1 MAFLPQ
7 EFIANWFCS
16 AIKFWMA
23 KVGFYAALN
32 IISVYL
38 YNNISVYQ
46 CIVYE
51 LNASLTKVSEAM
63 LIEYLKPRNLLQR
76 QSKVEYKLM

>member
-1 MAFLPQ
+1 M
-7 EFIANWFCS
+7 
-16 AIKFWMA
+16 
-23 KVGFYAALN
+23 
-32 IISVYL
+32 
-38 YNNISVYQ
+38 SVYQ

-76 QSKVEYKLM
+76 QSKVECKLM